1 MNGTEESHAEQE
13 GLSNQLAERTDP
25 GIQHGEENV
34 VRRSLWPPPQ
44 NLRQELVLEVQQQ
57 VLAMFTQKKH
67 LKTKTKNIQNNTHKN
82 KSWNL
87 YYTPNHLS

>member
-13 GLSNQLAERTDP
+13 GLSNQLAELTDP

-57 VLAMFTQKKH
+57 VLAMFIH
-67 LKTKTKNIQNNTHKN
+67 SKNNNI
-82 KSWNL
+82 
-87 YYTPNHLS
+87 